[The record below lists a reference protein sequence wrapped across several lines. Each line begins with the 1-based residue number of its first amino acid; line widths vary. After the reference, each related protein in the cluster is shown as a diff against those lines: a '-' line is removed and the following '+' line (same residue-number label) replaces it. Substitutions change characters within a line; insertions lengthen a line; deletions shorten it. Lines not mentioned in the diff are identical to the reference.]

1 MRKYIQPAL
10 KSLYEAVRALLGAW
24 ITVKWQGAAWP
35 PPAGKDCIMEF
46 RCLQDF
52 SKLVSCSDVAAE
64 YMTSR
69 ATVYL
74 YCKKGKI
81 KGCVKTRHGY
91 LIDPTAVEGIWEKR
105 EK

>member
-1 MRKYIQPAL
+1 
-10 KSLYEAVRALLGAW
+10 
-24 ITVKWQGAAWP
+24 
-35 PPAGKDCIMEF
+35 MEF

-52 SKLVSCSDVAAE
+52 SKLVTCTDIAAE
-64 YMTSR
+64 YQTSR

-81 KGCVKTRHGY
+81 KECVKTRHGY
-91 LIDPTAVEGIWEKR
+91 LIDPTAVEGIWAKR